1 MFKRLII
8 AITLVMLS
16 ACASLNK
23 EDTGVNLNTMPPTA
37 SGSAVWIDMDTWTG
51 IGGKAVRSLTRN
63 KRYPSEPT
71 QSSLIPEFDFA
82 ESSGDKYGRRV
93 VGLLSVQ
100 ETGQYQFRLSADDSA
115 EVWLSIDNRPINKRL
130 IAFTNRPTGYLVW
143 DRYKTQSSALLDLV
157 AGEQYFVEVIH
168 KENTGADYL
177 RVEMG
182 RAGADFAVVGAQQV
196 VAYVEPVLEGG
207 TGVAV
212 DEGAVYGEGYH
223 IGYTSGM
230 NLAEYDASYPVPDQD
245 NDGVPDF
252 YERIVGT
259 DPNDMT
265 DALVD
270 TDGDELS
277 NYDEYLLLSS
287 PVNADTDGDL
297 IPDGFELIYGMALLD
312 PSDALLDLDGD
323 GISNIDEYNAGS
335 LPNDPNDF
343 PAGPVERVVSL
354 SWDVPTQREDGS
366 NLSLDEIQSY
376 KIYSGTNPN
385 SLSAVANVNDPAQ
398 KSYSDTLQEGT
409 YYYAISTVTQ
419 DGLEGPRS
427 SPITLVVN

>member
-1 MFKRLII
+1 MPS
-8 AITLVMLS
+8 TVVTLS
-16 ACASLNK
+16 ACASLDK
-23 EDTGVNLNTMPPTA
+23 DVATVNLNTMPATA
-37 SGSAVWIDMDTWTG
+37 SGSLVLIDLDTWSG
-51 IGGKAVRSLTRN
+51 IGGKAVRSLTRHI
-63 KRYPSEPT
+63 RYPSEPT

-115 EVWLSIDNRPINKRL
+115 EVWLSVDNKPINKRL
-130 IAFTNRPTGYLVW
+130 IAFTNKPTGYLVW
-143 DRYKTQSSALLDLV
+143 DRYKTQNSALIALV
-157 AGEQYFVEVIH
+157 AGEHYFIEVLH

-182 RAGADFAVVGAQQV
+182 RGGADFVVVGAKQV
-196 VAYVEPVLEGG
+196 MAYVEPSLGGG

-223 IGYTSGM
+223 TGYTSGM

-277 NYDEYLLLSS
+277 NYDE
-287 PVNADTDGDL
+287 
-297 IPDGFELIYGMALLD
+297 
-312 PSDALLDLDGD
+312 
-323 GISNIDEYNAGS
+323 
-335 LPNDPNDF
+335 
-343 PAGPVERVVSL
+343 
-354 SWDVPTQREDGS
+354 
-366 NLSLDEIQSY
+366 
-376 KIYSGTNPN
+376 
-385 SLSAVANVNDPAQ
+385 
-398 KSYSDTLQEGT
+398 
-409 YYYAISTVTQ
+409 
-419 DGLEGPRS
+419 
-427 SPITLVVN
+427 